1 MTSLAINELLAV
13 MARLRDPVHGCPWDR
28 KQDFASIAVYT
39 LEEAH
44 EVVDAIERADWLELE
59 EELGDLLLQV
69 VFHAQLAQE
78 CGLFDFAAVT
88 RGITQKLIRRHPH
101 VFATS
106 AGLPTQTLSVE
117 RVAESWEQIK
127 ASEKAAKQQAKQA
140 AQLAIRIDQ
149 QAESQAADAPASEP
163 AIESGVLPYAASV
176 LDDVPLSL
184 PALSRTQKL
193 ASRAAKIGFDWPDWQ
208 GARAKVAEEL
218 AELDEAIGLNEPARI
233 RHELGDLIQ
242 ACGNLARKLDLDAEQ
257 CLRAANTRFSQRF
270 RGLERSLD
278 GQMDSPLAELERRW
292 QQVKASE

>member
-1 MTSLAINELLAV
+1 MTSLAIDELLAV
-13 MARLRDPVHGCPWDR
+13 MARLRDPVHGCPWDL

-44 EVVDAIERADWLELE
+44 EVVDAIERADWLDVQ

-78 CGLFDFAAVT
+78 RGLFDFAAVT
-88 RGITQKLIRRHPH
+88 RGITEKLIRRHPH
-101 VFATS
+101 VFANT
-106 AGLPTQTLSVE
+106 AGGTTQTLSVE

-140 AQLAIRIDQ
+140 TQSATGAPQSSAPHASDSVAI
-149 QAESQAADAPASEP
+149 ASETQH
-163 AIESGVLPYAASV
+163 LASV
-176 LDDVPLSL
+176 LDDVPLGL

-218 AELDEAIGLNEPARI
+218 AELDEAIGQNEPARI

-278 GQMDSPLAELERRW
+278 GQMDLPLAELERRW